1 LRAPAIIIRMGFSK
15 RKLEQILC
23 FILLV
28 WMSCACSNLGATQTA
43 VPTEIETAET
53 GWYDI
58 YFTKP
63 DDKQAASYRGGPD
76 EPLAKA
82 IEEAH
87 LSVDV
92 AAHQLNLWSLRDALL
107 AAARRGVT
115 VRMVVESDFM
125 DEPEIGQLKEAGILV
140 LGDRRESTMH
150 NKFVIIDRVEV
161 WTGSL
166 NFTVSDV
173 YRNNNNLIRI
183 RSAPI
188 AANYTA
194 EFNEMFEQDLFGDK
208 TLPQTPYPSVT
219 INNTQIEVYF
229 SPDDGTAAEIIRHI
243 QSARESINFLAFS
256 FTSDDIASAMLAKA
270 AEGVS
275 VAGVFESSQVSSN
288 IGGEFE
294 LMREAGLDVRLDG
307 NPRNMH
313 HKVIIIDEGTVI
325 TGSYNFSAN
334 AEKRNDENTLVIH
347 DPAIAAQFMAE
358 FARIF
363 QEAQGNQ

>member
-1 LRAPAIIIRMGFSK
+1 MGLSGLRK
-15 RKLEQILC
+15 E
-23 FILLV
+23 FIGVLALLV
-28 WMSCACSNLGATQTA
+28 WMSSACTNMEGVHTA
-43 VPTEIETAET
+43 IPSKAEDAEPV
-53 GWYDI
+53 WYTI

-63 DDKQAASYRGGPD
+63 DDPRAGSYRGGPD
-76 EPLAKA
+76 EALANA
-82 IEEAH
+82 IEQAH
-87 LSVDV
+87 LSVDI

-107 AAARRGVT
+107 AAARRGVA

-125 DEPEIGQLKEAGILV
+125 DEPEIGQIKEAGIPV

-150 NKFVIIDRVEV
+150 NKFVVIDRVEV

-166 NFTVSDV
+166 NFTISDV

-183 RSAPI
+183 RSAQM
-188 AANYTA
+188 AENYTA

-208 TLPQTPYPSVT
+208 TLPQTPYASLT
-219 INNTQIEVYF
+219 INNTLIEVYF

-243 QSARESINFLAFS
+243 QGARQSIHFMAFS
-256 FTSDDIASAMLAKA
+256 FTSDHIAGAMLAKA

-275 VAGVFESSQVSSN
+275 VAGVFEASQVGSN
-288 IGGEFE
+288 IGGEFQ
-294 LMREAGLDVRLDG
+294 LMRAAGLDVRLDG

-347 DPAIAAQFMAE
+347 DPAIAGQFMAE
-358 FARIF
+358 FERLF
-363 QEAQGNQ
+363 GEAQVNQ